1 MLHYTKQQLT
11 GAGRYSPH
19 VHIGNWNEE
28 LKLNEEKIKSLKL
41 RQQQGSLELNRWGA
55 ADNHNACCASVLL
68 DTGSAWRLG
77 ATCARRGCQQ
87 HSVLMRDQPTA
98 ACSQSG
104 VATTHTQ

>member
-28 LKLNEEKIKSLKL
+28 LKLNEEKMKSLKL

-55 ADNHNACCASVLL
+55 ADNHDACSASVLL
-68 DTGSAWRLG
+68 GNK
-77 ATCARRGCQQ
+77 QF
-87 HSVLMRDQPTA
+87 LMP
-98 ACSQSG
+98 
-104 VATTHTQ
+104 